1 MIGVSTL
8 HQAPKALE
16 HKCFKTKH
24 MKEISETQFQNR
36 STNQKHGATGEEMHH
51 PTWLLP
57 QMLPGH
63 QPLWATACHLLQPVK
78 ETLMSNKVANSVKQR
93 I

>member
-24 MKEISETQFQNR
+24 VKEISETQFQNR

-57 QMLPGH
+57 EMHSLNNSFQPKVLTLTFSSTHQFTGHLQLPG
-63 QPLWATACHLLQPVK
+63 VMYK
-78 ETLMSNKVANSVKQR
+78 
-93 I
+93 

>member
-1 MIGVSTL
+1 MLGVSTL

-57 QMLPGH
+57 EMHSLDKSF
-63 QPLWATACHLLQPVK
+63 QPKVLSTNFLFYTPIYRAPAIAW
-78 ETLMSNKVANSVKQR
+78 SNV
-93 I
+93 

>member
-1 MIGVSTL
+1 MIP
-8 HQAPKALE
+8 H
-16 HKCFKTKH
+16 TK
-24 MKEISETQFQNR
+24 EPYC
-36 STNQKHGATGEEMHH
+36 QKVESNMNSKMLLLNATS
-51 PTWLLP
+51 LAQVFSP